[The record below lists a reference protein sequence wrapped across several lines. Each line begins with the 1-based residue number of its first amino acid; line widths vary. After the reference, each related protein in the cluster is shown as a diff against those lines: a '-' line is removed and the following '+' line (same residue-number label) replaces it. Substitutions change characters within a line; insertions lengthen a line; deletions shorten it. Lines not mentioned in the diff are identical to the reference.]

1 MASLSVDVAWGEL
14 AAASSFVLA
23 VFAII
28 GGVVRYVLMPYLR
41 AELIEPTRETNRQ
54 LTGSETP
61 APADPTLR
69 EQLDELRG
77 EIGDATLE
85 LRAMAMMFDGHIE
98 WAQEEADTIRR
109 ERQAIVDEIWA
120 ELKRQRD
127 AGTRPAPPRH
137 RGDTA

>member
-1 MASLSVDVAWGEL
+1 MSSLSVDVAWGEL
-14 AAASSFVLA
+14 AAASTFVLA
-23 VFAII
+23 MFAVI
-28 GGVVRYVLMPYLR
+28 GTVVRYVLMPYLR
-41 AELIEPTRETNRQ
+41 SELIEPTRETNRQ

-61 APADPTLR
+61 APADPTMR

-98 WAQEEADTIRR
+98 WAQDEADTIRA
-109 ERQAIVDEIWA
+109 ERQQLVDEIWA

-127 AGTRPAPPRH
+127 AGTRSAPRH
-137 RGDTA
+137 REDTT